1 MRWLRRSGG
10 AAGGSGR
17 RAGQVRGALRLRE
30 VPKLR
35 SPVVVVSFEGWNDA
49 GDGAST
55 AAAFLARTW
64 NARPFGEIDPEEF
77 VDFTD
82 TRPEVRIVEGETRET
97 LWPSTSLSAASPAGA
112 PRDVVLLRGH
122 EPHLRW
128 RTYCSTVVEAVRII
142 GAEHVVTLG
151 ALLAEVPHTRPVPV
165 SASATDRRIVE
176 KLGLARSRYEGPT
189 GIVGVLHS
197 ALAESGVPSTTL
209 WASVPY
215 YVPQITSAKAA
226 LALVATLERLLEFP
240 VDTTE
245 LEKNAAEYEREVDE
259 LVAADEDI
267 AAYVARLEEMG
278 EEPDDDGVFPD
289 IAAEAERFLR
299 DHRRR

>member
-1 MRWLRRSGG
+1 MGWLRRSRGVG
-10 AAGGSGR
+10 RGRTARSG
-17 RAGQVRGALRLRE
+17 LTLRE

-35 SPVVVVSFEGWNDA
+35 SPIVVMSFEGWNDA

-55 AAAFLARTW
+55 ATAYLAKAWDARTV
-64 NARPFGEIDPEEF
+64 GEIDPEDF

-82 TRPEVRIVEGETRET
+82 TRPEVRILEDDVRET
-97 LWPSTSLSAASPAGA
+97 VWPATVVSVASPAGA

-128 RTYCSTVVEAVRII
+128 RTYCSIVTDLVRLL
-142 GAEHVVTLG
+142 GGEMVVTMG
-151 ALLAEVPHTRPVPV
+151 ALLAEVAHTRPVPL
-165 SASATDRRIVE
+165 SSTASDPRLAER
-176 KLGLARSRYEGPT
+176 LGLAPSRYEGPT
-189 GIVGVLHS
+189 GIVGVLHA
-197 ALAESGVPSTTL
+197 ALAGAGIPSVTL

-226 LALVATLERLLEFP
+226 LALVATLERLAAFP
-240 VDTTE
+240 IDTDD
-245 LEKNAAEYEREVDE
+245 LEKAAAEYEREVDE

-278 EEPDDDGVFPD
+278 DLPEDDGAFPD

>member
-1 MRWLRRSGG
+1 VGRARSARSG
-10 AAGGSGR
+10 
-17 RAGQVRGALRLRE
+17 LTLRE

-35 SPVVVVSFEGWNDA
+35 SPIVVMSFEGWNDA

-55 AAAFLARTW
+55 ATAYLAKAW
-64 NARPFGEIDPEEF
+64 DARPVGEIDPEDF
-77 VDFTD
+77 IDFTD
-82 TRPEVRIVEGETRET
+82 TRPEVRILEDDVRET
-97 LWPSTSLSAASPAGA
+97 VWPSTVLSVASPTGA

-128 RTYCSTVVEAVRII
+128 RTYCSTVTDLVRLV
-142 GAEHVVTLG
+142 GGETVVTMG
-151 ALLAEVPHTRPVPV
+151 ALLAEVAHTRPVPL
-165 SASATDRRIVE
+165 SSTASDPRITE
-176 KLGLARSRYEGPT
+176 RLGLAPSRYEGPT
-189 GIVGVLHS
+189 GIVGVLHA
-197 ALAESGVPSTTL
+197 ALAGAGIPSVTL

-226 LALVATLERLLEFP
+226 LALVATLERLAGFP
-240 VDTTE
+240 IDTDD
-245 LEKNAAEYEREVDE
+245 LEKAAAEYEREVDE

-278 EEPDDDGVFPD
+278 DLPDDDGAFPD